1 MHVSDVQ
8 KKGEKR
14 RKRAQYGCRSLSVG
28 MTEQCRQQTTFT
40 LTPTLR
46 ADGELCER
54 SPIREQPKLQY
65 GEGGGD
71 TVSSRRDSLFMT
83 ASAVHA
89 YNNNNKAKSYACVSR
104 P

>member
-65 GEGGGD
+65 GEGGGGHSKFN
-71 TVSSRRDSLFMT
+71 TRFFVYDSERC
-83 ASAVHA
+83 
-89 YNNNNKAKSYACVSR
+89 ACLQQQQQSQELR
-104 P
+104 MRI